1 MAGFPPCLTFWSAKA
16 SRLRWKGRMGKLS
29 KRSNIAADIAAEEKP
44 APISITRLGLVQAIL
59 AERIEAS

>member
-1 MAGFPPCLTFWSAKA
+1 
-16 SRLRWKGRMGKLS
+16 MGKLS